1 MKSPIYNAYTNW
13 ILRFISINMVVV
25 VIVDCSYVV
34 AEEVERLT
42 FFFSLEA
49 LMVQGWTG
57 WLQPLAWWLRAS
69 EEELAS

>member
-1 MKSPIYNAYTNW
+1 
-13 ILRFISINMVVV
+13 MVIV

-34 AEEVERLT
+34 AEEAERLT